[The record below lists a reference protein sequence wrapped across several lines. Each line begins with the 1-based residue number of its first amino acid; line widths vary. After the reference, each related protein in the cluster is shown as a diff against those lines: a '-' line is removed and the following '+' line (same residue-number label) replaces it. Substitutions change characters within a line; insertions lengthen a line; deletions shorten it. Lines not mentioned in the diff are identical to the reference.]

1 MMKGH
6 IILIKICTLSLI
18 QSELLAF
25 EMTKEIIL
33 IDNSPNTSWNKH
45 FLPMKID
52 NPSPK
57 MHYLSFKQTDE
68 EENSMTIARHLT
80 CPSCQA
86 VAFQLHKAFS
96 FAHKYRKEVLSELK
110 ILTIVGMYY
119 HFYNVFEY
127 VLRLKRFLHLTSK
140 YLNYSR

>member
-1 MMKGH
+1 
-6 IILIKICTLSLI
+6 
-18 QSELLAF
+18 
-25 EMTKEIIL
+25 
-33 IDNSPNTSWNKH
+33 
-45 FLPMKID
+45 
-52 NPSPK
+52 

-127 VLRLKRFLHLTSK
+127 VRNLITCIQNQSSSVASQLF
-140 YLNYSR
+140 

>member
-1 MMKGH
+1 M
-6 IILIKICTLSLI
+6 LSLI

-25 EMTKEIIL
+25 EMTKEIIRL
-33 IDNSPNTSWNKH
+33 DNSPYTSWNKH
-45 FLPMKID
+45 FLPVKND

-57 MHYLSFKQTDE
+57 MHSLSFKQTEE

-96 FAHKYRKEVLSELK
+96 FAHKYRTEVLSELK
-110 ILTIVGMYY
+110 ILTIAGKYY

-127 VLRLKRFLHLTSK
+127 VLRLKRCLHLTSK
-140 YLNYSR
+140 

>member
-18 QSELLAF
+18 QSEHLAF
-25 EMTKEIIL
+25 EVTKEIIR
-33 IDNSPNTSWNKH
+33 IDSSPNTSWNKH

-57 MHYLSFKQTDE
+57 MHSLSLKQTEE

-110 ILTIVGMYY
+110 ILTIAGKYY

-127 VLRLKRFLHLTSK
+127 VRNLISFYLHSK
-140 YLNYSR
+140 SK